1 MNIKFIEIKG
11 PELARIHGNL
21 SRTPLN
27 QLRRKLGASV
37 RITRLLEDNTGMCRY
52 RGVDYDFWLNE
63 WGDIVT
69 VKSA

>member
-1 MNIKFIEIKG
+1 MAKTVNIECFNLR
-11 PELARIHGNL
+11 ELEALH
-21 SRTPLN
+21 PAAYAKV
-27 QLRRKLGASV
+27 RKLGASV
-37 RITRLLEDNTGMCRY
+37 QITRLLEDNTGMCRY